1 MSRASTLLTKETL
14 MCDSIP
20 TRVFEEASADIFY
33 YGGKHYLVHGDRLS
47 GWPVVAD
54 MGVNTTS
61 K

>member
-1 MSRASTLLTKETL
+1 

-33 YGGKHYLVHGDRLS
+33 YGGKHYLVYCDRLS

-54 MGVNTTS
+54 MGVDTTS